1 MTFDEAS
8 LAAIAIELEVIFS
21 PEPYVVRGATV
32 YGATI
37 SGGDGNAVRLIL
49 WPSIGR
55 VDVRV
60 GMLSITFKDVHWV
73 DIYSG
78 VEVTFRR
85 KSGGFLFVTSR
96 GQVTLAV

>member
-1 MTFDEAS
+1 MIFDETS
-8 LAAIAIELEVIFS
+8 LAVIADELAVSFA
-21 PEPYVVRGATV
+21 PEPYVVRGARV
-32 YGATI
+32 FSATLQ
-37 SGGDGNAVRLIL
+37 GRDGQIVRLIL

-60 GMLSITFKDVHWV
+60 GMLAITFKDVNRV

-85 KSGGFLFVTSR
+85 KGGGFLFVTSH
-96 GQVTLAV
+96 GQVTMAV